1 MTSKGTIDLSGMD
14 RTFFEAL
21 TPEARVEL
29 LCRLHALAVEQ
40 AEKLA
45 QDSTNS
51 SRPPSSDGP
60 FGPTSGTPIGK
71 TPPSSLPLASP
82 PSMAPEPPAP
92 SGRRPGKQRGTKGT
106 WRCEALE
113 AERSENHYP
122 TTCAACGTPFEMW
135 DRQTGHSAHFVLD
148 LERSGSSIRIAC
160 VLHRY
165 HAIEC
170 ACGVRTAA
178 RPGIGV
184 LSTVPGRTRDLLL
197 SEACLVGPALATFIA
212 ALSGRYHVSRA
223 RIREFLA
230 VWFGVPLS
238 VGTLDRCIREVGV
251 ACEPVVE
258 DLLGDLRQAGVIHA
272 DETPWRQHGRLRWLW
287 VVLSSTT
294 AIFHIGSRQA
304 DEIRDLVGDA
314 FLGWLVSDGYGA
326 YRKFTKRQRC
336 LAHLLRKG
344 IALAG
349 GLNPV
354 GVNFGD
360 WLLREVRALIH
371 EVAEG
376 TGARIINPILARLKR
391 ACKLHRD
398 DEVEKIRALAREVLN
413 DWAAITAFVSN
424 PALPATNNEAER
436 ALRDAVIARRISN
449 GTRTQEGSAA
459 YAATLS
465 VFETCRR
472 RGTEPW
478 RYITDLLAR
487 ARKGLPHLA
496 IPIAA

>member
-1 MTSKGTIDLSGMD
+1 MTSKDPVDLSDMN
-14 RTFFEAL
+14 RSFFEAL
-21 TPEARVEL
+21 SPEARVEL

-51 SRPPSSDGP
+51 SRPPSCDGP
-60 FGPTSGTPIGK
+60 FGPASGTPAGK
-71 TPPSSLPLASP
+71 VPPSNLPSA
-82 PSMAPEPPAP
+82 APEPSSR
-92 SGRRPGKQRGTKGT
+92 SGRKPGKQRGSKGI

-122 TTCAACGTPFEMW
+122 RSCTACGTPFEMW
-135 DRQTGHSAHFVLD
+135 DRQTGHSAHFVFD
-148 LERSGSSIRIAC
+148 LESTAGGIRIAC

-165 HAIEC
+165 HASAC
-170 ACGVRTAA
+170 ACGVWTAA
-178 RPGIGV
+178 RPGVGA
-184 LSTVPGRTRDLLL
+184 LSAVPGRSRDLLL

-212 ALSGRYHVSRA
+212 ALSVRYHVSRA
-223 RIREFLA
+223 RIREFLT
-230 VWFGVPLS
+230 VWFGVSLS
-238 VGTLDRCIREVGV
+238 VGTLDRCIREVGI

-272 DETPWRQHGRLRWLW
+272 DETPWKQHGRLRWLW

-294 AIFHIGSRQA
+294 AIFHIGSRAA
-304 DEIRDLVGDA
+304 DEIRDLIGEA

-326 YRKFTKRQRC
+326 YRKFKKRQRC
-336 LAHLLRKG
+336 LAHLIRKG

-354 GVNFGD
+354 GAHFGA
-360 WLLREVRALIH
+360 WLLRKVRGLIH

-376 TGARIINPILARLKR
+376 AGARIINPILARLKR
-391 ACKLHRD
+391 ACKRYRD
-398 DEVEKIRALAREVLN
+398 NDTEKVRALAREILN
-413 DWAAITAFVSN
+413 DWAAITAFVTN
-424 PALPATNNEAER
+424 PDLPATNNEAER

-449 GTRTQEGSAA
+449 GTRTEEGSAA
-459 YAATLS
+459 YAATRS

-472 RGTEPW
+472 RGIESW
-478 RYITDLLAR
+478 RYITALLAR
-487 ARKGLPHLA
+487 ARKGLQHLA
-496 IPIAA
+496 IPLEA

>member
-1 MTSKGTIDLSGMD
+1 MGRMTNKGTVDLSGMD

-51 SRPPSSDGP
+51 SRPPSCDGP

-82 PSMAPEPPAP
+82 PSTVPEPPAP
-92 SGRRPGKQRGTKGT
+92 SGRRPGKPRGTKGT

-113 AERSENHYP
+113 AERSENHDP

-148 LERSGSSIRIAC
+148 LERSGSGIRI
-160 VLHRY
+160 
-165 HAIEC
+165 
-170 ACGVRTAA
+170 AA

-212 ALSGRYHVSRA
+212 ALSVRYHVSRA

-398 DEVEKIRALAREVLN
+398 DEAEKIRALAREVLN

-424 PALPATNNEAER
+424 PELPATNNEAER

-472 RGTEPW
+472 RGIEPW
-478 RYITDLLAR
+478 RYITDLLAQ
-487 ARKGLPHLA
+487 ARKGLPHLVL
-496 IPIAA
+496 PIAA

>member
-1 MTSKGTIDLSGMD
+1 MMRKGPVDLSGMD
-14 RTFFEAL
+14 RRFFEAL
-21 TPEARVEL
+21 SPDARVEL

-45 QDSTNS
+45 RDSTNS
-51 SRPPSSDGP
+51 SRPPSSDSP
-60 FGPTSGTPIGK
+60 FGRSSGSPTGTVP
-71 TPPSSLPLASP
+71 PLASP
-82 PSMAPEPPAP
+82 PAPAPESPPR
-92 SGRRPGKQRGTKGT
+92 SGRKAGKQRGSKGI

-113 AERSENHYP
+113 AERDENHYP
-122 TTCAACGTPFEMW
+122 TLCATCGTPFEMW
-135 DRQTGHSAHFVLD
+135 DCQTGHSAHFVLD
-148 LERSGSSIRIAC
+148 LERTAGGIRIAC
-160 VLHRY
+160 VRHRY
-165 HAIEC
+165 HALEC

-178 RPGIGV
+178 RPGVGV
-184 LSTVPGRTRDLLL
+184 LSTVPGRSRDLLL

-212 ALSGRYHVSRA
+212 AMSVRYHVSRA
-223 RIREFLA
+223 KIREFLA

-272 DETPWRQHGRLRWLW
+272 DETPWKQHGRLRWLW
-287 VVLSSTT
+287 VVLSSST
-294 AIFHIGSRQA
+294 AIFHIGSRAA
-304 DEIRDLVGDA
+304 DEIRDLIGDA
-314 FLGWLVSDGYGA
+314 FLGWLVSDGYAA
-326 YRKFTKRQRC
+326 YRSFKKRQRC
-336 LAHLLRKG
+336 LAHLIRKG
-344 IALAG
+344 VALAS

-360 WLLREVRALIH
+360 WLLREMRGLIH

-376 TGARIINPILARLKR
+376 TSARILNPRLARLKR

-398 DEVEKIRALAREVLN
+398 DEAEKVRALAREILN
-413 DWAAITAFVSN
+413 DWTAITAFVTN
-424 PALPATNNEAER
+424 PDLPATNNEAER

-449 GTRTQEGSAA
+449 GTRSEEGSAA

-472 RGTEPW
+472 RGVEPW

-487 ARKGLPHLA
+487 ARKSLPHIS
-496 IPIAA
+496 IPLPA

>member
-1 MTSKGTIDLSGMD
+1 MD
-14 RTFFEAL
+14 RRFFEAL
-21 TPEARVEL
+21 SPEARVEL
-29 LCRLHALAVEQ
+29 LCRLHALAIEQ

-45 QDSTNS
+45 RDSTNS

-60 FGPTSGTPIGK
+60 FGPASGTSAGAVPL
-71 TPPSSLPLASP
+71 PPSASSP
-82 PSMAPEPPAP
+82 APEPPAR
-92 SGRRPGKQRGTKGT
+92 SGRTPGKQRGSKGI
-106 WRCEALE
+106 WRCEALV
-113 AERSENHYP
+113 AERDENHYP
-122 TTCAACGTPFEMW
+122 TLCAACATPFEMW
-135 DRQTGHSAHFVLD
+135 DRQSGHSAHFVLD
-148 LERSGSSIRIAC
+148 LERAAGGIRIAC

-165 HAIEC
+165 HAIDC

-178 RPGIGV
+178 RPGLGV
-184 LSTVPGRTRDLLL
+184 LSTVSGRSRDLLL

-212 ALSGRYHVSRA
+212 ALSIRYHVSRA
-223 RIREFLA
+223 KIREFLA
-230 VWFGVPLS
+230 VWFDVPLS

-294 AIFHIGSRQA
+294 AIFHIGSRAA
-304 DEIRDLVGDA
+304 DEIRDLIGDA
-314 FLGWLVSDGYGA
+314 FLGWLVSDGYTA
-326 YRKFTKRQRC
+326 YRSFKKRQRC

-344 IALAG
+344 IALAS
-349 GLNPV
+349 GLNPG

-360 WLLREVRALIH
+360 WLLREMRGLIH

-376 TGARIINPILARLKR
+376 TGARIINLMLARLKR
-391 ACKLHRD
+391 ACKLYRD
-398 DEVEKIRALAREVLN
+398 DEAEKVRALAREILN
-413 DWAAITAFVSN
+413 DWAAITAFVTN
-424 PALPATNNEAER
+424 PDLPATNNDAER

-449 GTRTQEGSAA
+449 GTRTEEGSAA

-472 RGTEPW
+472 RGIEPW

-487 ARKGLPHLA
+487 ARKGLPHFI
-496 IPIAA
+496 IPLSA

>member
-1 MTSKGTIDLSGMD
+1 MTSKRPVDLSGMD
-14 RTFFEAL
+14 RAFFEAL

-45 QDSTNS
+45 QNSTNS
-51 SRPPSSDGP
+51 SRPPSSDDP
-60 FGPTSGTPIGK
+60 FGPPPGMATGK
-71 TPPSSLPLASP
+71 TLPSNLPLASP
-82 PSMAPEPPAP
+82 SPPAP
-92 SGRRPGKQRGTKGT
+92 SGRRPGKQHGTKGT

-113 AERSENHYP
+113 AERGENHYP
-122 TTCAACGTPFEMW
+122 ATCAACGTPFEMW
-135 DRQTGHSAHFVLD
+135 DRQSGHSGHFVLD
-148 LERSGSSIRIAC
+148 LERTGGGIRIAC

-165 HAIEC
+165 HATEC
-170 ACGVRTAA
+170 ACGVWTAA
-178 RPGIGV
+178 RPGVGV

-230 VWFGVPLS
+230 VWFGVPLA

-294 AIFHIGSRQA
+294 AIYHIGSRRG
-304 DEIRDLVGDA
+304 DEIRDLIGEA

-336 LAHLLRKG
+336 LAHLIRKG
-344 IALAG
+344 VALAG
-349 GLNPV
+349 SLNSV
-354 GVNFGD
+354 GVNFGS
-360 WLLREVRALIH
+360 WLLRELRALIH

-376 TGARIINPILARLKR
+376 TGARIVNPILARLKR
-391 ACKLHRD
+391 ACGLRRD
-398 DEVEKIRALAREVLN
+398 DEAEKVRALAREVLN

-424 PALPATNNEAER
+424 PDLPATNNEAER

-449 GTRTQEGSAA
+449 GTRTEEGSAA

-472 RGTEPW
+472 RGIEPW
-478 RYITDLLAR
+478 QYITDLLAR

-496 IPIAA
+496 IPAAA

>member
-1 MTSKGTIDLSGMD
+1 MTSKPAIDLSVMD
-14 RTFFEAL
+14 RAFFEAL
-21 TPEARVEL
+21 APAARVEL

-45 QDSTNS
+45 QNSSNS

-60 FGPTSGTPIGK
+60 FAPPPGTATGK
-71 TPPSSLPLASP
+71 TLPASLPLVAP
-82 PSMAPEPPAP
+82 PPAPPEPAVP
-92 SGRRPGKQRGTKGT
+92 SGRRPGKQRGAQGL
-106 WRCEALE
+106 WRGEALA
-113 AERSENHYP
+113 AERTENYYP

-135 DRQTGHSAHFVLD
+135 DCQTGHSAHFVLD
-148 LERSGSSIRIAC
+148 LERTAGGIRIAC
-160 VLHRY
+160 VRHRY

-170 ACGVRTAA
+170 ACGQRTAA
-178 RPGIGV
+178 RPGLGV
-184 LSTVPGRTRDLLL
+184 LSTVPGRTRDVLLT
-197 SEACLVGPALATFIA
+197 EAGLVGPALATFLA
-212 ALSGRYHVSRA
+212 ALSVRYHVSRA

-238 VGTLDRCIREVGV
+238 VGTIDRCIREVGI

-304 DEIRDLVGDA
+304 DEIRDLISDA
-314 FLGWLVSDGYGA
+314 FLGWLVSDGYAA

-336 LAHLLRKG
+336 WAHLIRKG
-344 IALAG
+344 VALAG

-354 GVNFGD
+354 GANFGA

-391 ACKLHRD
+391 ACSRHRD
-398 DEVEKIRALAREVLN
+398 AEAEKVRALAREVLN
-413 DWAAITAFVSN
+413 DWAAITAFVAN
-424 PALPATNNEAER
+424 PDLPATNNAAER

-449 GTRTQEGSAA
+449 GTRTEEGSAA

-472 RGTEPW
+472 RGIEPW
-478 RYITDLLAR
+478 RYMTDLLAR
-487 ARKGLPHLA
+487 ARKGLPHSL
-496 IPIAA
+496 IPLPA

>member
-1 MTSKGTIDLSGMD
+1 MRKAPVDLSGMD
-14 RTFFEAL
+14 RSFFEAL
-21 TPEARVEL
+21 SPEARVEL

-51 SRPPSSDGP
+51 SRPPSCDGP
-60 FGPTSGTPIGK
+60 FGPASGTPAGK
-71 TPPSSLPLASP
+71 APPSNLPST
-82 PSMAPEPPAP
+82 APEPPSR
-92 SGRRPGKQRGTKGT
+92 SGRNPGKQRGSKGI

-122 TTCAACGTPFEMW
+122 RSCAACGTPFEMW
-135 DRQTGHSAHFVLD
+135 DRHIGDSAHFVFD
-148 LERSGSSIRIAC
+148 LESTAGGIRIAC

-165 HAIEC
+165 HASAC
-170 ACGVRTAA
+170 ACGVWTAA
-178 RPGIGV
+178 RPGVGA
-184 LSTVPGRTRDLLL
+184 LSAVPGRARDLLL

-212 ALSGRYHVSRA
+212 ALSVRYHISRA
-223 RIREFLA
+223 KIREFLT
-230 VWFGVPLS
+230 VWFGVSLS
-238 VGTLDRCIREVGV
+238 VGTLDRCIREVGI

-272 DETPWRQHGRLRWLW
+272 DETPWKQHGRRRWLW

-294 AIFHIGSRQA
+294 AIFHIGSRA
-304 DEIRDLVGDA
+304 GEEIRDLIGEA

-326 YRKFTKRQRC
+326 YRKFNKRQRC
-336 LAHLLRKG
+336 LAHLIRKG

-354 GVNFGD
+354 GAHFGA
-360 WLLREVRALIH
+360 WLLREVRGLIH

-376 TGARIINPILARLKR
+376 AGARIINPILARLKR
-391 ACKLHRD
+391 ACKRHRD
-398 DEVEKIRALAREVLN
+398 NDAEKVRALAREILN
-413 DWAAITAFVSN
+413 DWAAITAFVTN
-424 PALPATNNEAER
+424 TDLPATNNEAER

-449 GTRTQEGSAA
+449 GTRTEEGSAA
-459 YAATLS
+459 YAATMS

-472 RGTEPW
+472 RGIEPW

-487 ARKGLPHLA
+487 ARKGLQHLA
-496 IPIAA
+496 IPLEA